1 MTDHLRREDL
11 KRNELGEVLGKGIHY
26 AEDHAR
32 TLAIS
37 LATAVG
43 LALVGAGIW
52 AWISSRNGHANEALA
67 AALRAAEAD
76 VVANGAKPDDLD
88 RPSFASASARRDRAE
103 QLFADLLAR
112 YGSTGPGRSA
122 RMYLA
127 EIAAQKNDLVTA
139 RKLWEEYVGGD
150 ARSPL
155 GVAAQVNLF
164 ALDRQEGK
172 GAELAERLKKMLE
185 QTEKPL
191 PDDLVLYQLAVT
203 YDQLRRPADAKAA
216 YRRIVDEHPQSPYL
230 AVAQQKAGPAEGG

>member
-52 AWISSRNGHANEALA
+52 AWTSSRNGHANEALA
-67 AALRAAEAD
+67 AALRVAESD
-76 VVANGAKPDDLD
+76 VVATGAKPDDPD
-88 RPSFASASARRDRAE
+88 RPSFASESARRDRAE
-103 QLFADLLAR
+103 QLFRDLLDR

-127 EIAAQKNDLVTA
+127 EIAAQKNDLATA
-139 RKLWEEYVGGD
+139 RKLWEEYLGDD

-191 PDDLVLYQLAVT
+191 PDDLVLYQLALT
-203 YDQLRRPADAKAA
+203 YDQLGRPADAKAA

-230 AVAQQKAGPAEGG
+230 SVAQQKAGPAEGG